1 MRGVALLEVLDD
13 AERVKVVVEA
23 QAVPLQAAVEGALAG
38 VAERRMTDVV
48 DQRESFSEIFVEV
61 EGFGD
66 FASDLRDF
74 HGVREARAEMVGRTR
89 SEDLRFTGQTAES
102 SSLNDALAVALEG
115 RAVWVRR
122 GWMIA
127 QEQRAVAVSDG

>member
-66 FASDLRDF
+66 FASDLGDF
-74 HGVREARAEMVGRTR
+74 HRVREARAEMVGRTR
-89 SEDLRFTGQTAES
+89 SEDLRFTGEAAES